1 MGTKTTLADKMNT
14 VRIFPGY
21 LAVIILSIVSIPA
34 QKKSSF
40 KFELFLFC
48 DFSIVG
54 IIKVFSSVKVAISVI
69 IIMLNKIPR

>member
-21 LAVIILSIVSIPA
+21 LVIILSIVSIPA

>member
-21 LAVIILSIVSIPA
+21 LVIILSIVSIPA

-40 KFELFLFC
+40 KFGLFLFC

>member
-21 LAVIILSIVSIPA
+21 LVIILSIVSIPA
-34 QKKSSF
+34 KKKSSF

-54 IIKVFSSVKVAISVI
+54 IIKVFS
-69 IIMLNKIPR
+69 

>member
-21 LAVIILSIVSIPA
+21 LVIILSIVSIPA

-54 IIKVFSSVKVAISVI
+54 IIKVFS
-69 IIMLNKIPR
+69 